1 MNAPKSDVDIKKA
14 TIHEAAKI
22 AGVSIA
28 SVSRALNNKPGISEK
43 TRKKILD
50 ICKELGYVPSSS
62 ARELSGSHK
71 NTIAISLGPMDYY
84 ASRYLGMLW
93 PSLSA
98 SIRNSGRNLLP
109 VSFGEVDL
117 EKVGGAILLGITQ
130 NDPRIEQ
137 CKEMN
142 LPYVCIGMS
151 EGSFWVAP
159 DDFNGGRE
167 ATQHL
172 MDKGLT
178 NICFVTPTTYGDGY
192 QFRHQ
197 GYLSVMASNGLPVRE
212 LRTGSDPL
220 GEIAAYRY
228 FMNIDKKQLESYEGF
243 VCECDET
250 ALGVIA
256 ALKDRGY
263 SLPKDFSV
271 VGYDGLPGISKGLTT
286 IVQDTDKIAE
296 RVAIMLEQAMLFEQP
311 IGSVVPV
318 TLRVGETT

>member
-1 MNAPKSDVDIKKA
+1 MSVSKVDVGLKKA

-28 SVSRALNNKPGISEK
+28 SVSRALNNKPGLSEK
-43 TRKKILD
+43 TRKKILST
-50 ICKELGYVPSSS
+50 CQELGFVPSTS
-62 ARELSGSHK
+62 ARELTGSHK
-71 NTIAISLGPMDYY
+71 NTIAISLGPRDFYP
-84 ASRYLGMLW
+84 SRYLGMLW
-93 PSLSA
+93 PSLSTA
-98 SIRNSGRNLLP
+98 IRNSGRNLLP
-109 VSFGEVDL
+109 ASFDEVDL
-117 EKVGGAILLGITQ
+117 EQVGGAILLGITH
-130 NDPRIEQ
+130 NDPRIEV
-137 CKEMN
+137 CKTMN
-142 LPYVCIGMS
+142 LPFVCIGMS

-159 DDFNGGRE
+159 DDFNGARE

-172 MDKGLT
+172 VDKGLT

-197 GYLSVMASNGLPVRE
+197 GYMSVMASNGLPVRE

-228 FMNIDKKQLESYEGF
+228 FMNIDNIQLEAYQGF

-263 SLPKDFSV
+263 TLPTDFSV
-271 VGYDGLPGISKGLTT
+271 VGYDGLPGISRELTT
-286 IVQDTDKIAE
+286 IQQDIDKIAA
-296 RVAIMLEQAMLFEQP
+296 RVASMLERAMLLEQP
-311 IGSVVPV
+311 VGSIVPV
-318 TLRVGETT
+318 SLKLGKTS

>member
-1 MNAPKSDVDIKKA
+1 MSAPKTDAELKKA

-50 ICKELGYVPSSS
+50 ICKELGYVPSTS

-71 NTIAISLGPMDYY
+71 NTIAISLGPHDFY

-98 SIRNSGRNLLP
+98 AIKHSGRNLLP

-117 EKVGGAILLGITQ
+117 EQVGGAILLGITA
-130 NDPRIEQ
+130 NDERIQ
-137 CKEMN
+137 ACQEMD
-142 LPYVCIGMS
+142 LPFVCIGMS

-172 MDKGLT
+172 IDKGLSD
-178 NICFVTPTTYGDGY
+178 ICFVTPTTYGDGY

-197 GYLSVMASNGLPVRE
+197 GYMSVMASNALPVRE

-228 FMNIDKKQLESYEGF
+228 FMQLEKSKLESYQGF

-263 SLPKDFSV
+263 ALPQDFSV
-271 VGYDGLPGISKGLTT
+271 VGYDGLPGISRGLTT
-286 IVQDTDKIAE
+286 IVQDTDKIAA
-296 RVAIMLEQAMLFEQP
+296 RVASMLEQAMLREQP
-311 IGSVVPV
+311 VGSVVPV
-318 TLRVGETT
+318 TLRVGETS